1 MSQLCVGMVL
11 ERLVLDDDERRLPL
25 CERNECVEVEQCV
38 AVKTPKKAGNKEFG
52 LARKMIELEFE
63 VGQLKTGEK

>member
-1 MSQLCVGMVL
+1 MIQLCVGMML
-11 ERLVLDDDERRLPL
+11 ERLVLDDDEQRLPL